1 MSTPPLP
8 PTAYPPSPVY
18 RQSVVVTDID
28 MSIGAMC
35 RFMVKW
41 VIAAI
46 PAAIIL
52 WVLLG
57 LIGMLFALLFGGL
70 FHGLTGFP
78 HRF

>member
-1 MSTPPLP
+1 MST
-8 PTAYPPSPVY
+8 YPSNPAPYPVVVVP
-18 RQSVVVTDID
+18 QAVVVTDID

-52 WVLLG
+52 WILFMAFLV
-57 LIGMLFALLFGGL
+57 IFALLFGGML
-70 FHGLTGFP
+70 QGLPGLQ